1 MNQQSVFV
9 QNAAVNFID
18 TGVGT
23 PTLFLHGNP
32 DSSEMWGAVISRM
45 QPRLRFLA
53 PDLPGYGRSAFIPNF
68 DTFLENMARWVDELV
83 SNIGIREPLNLVAHD
98 FGAQFGLAWA
108 IRHAERVRR
117 IAIFNTN
124 FFSDY
129 KWHPLAQI
137 VRTPILGELGL
148 AMFSEAQY
156 TRQLRNDA
164 PLVPA
169 AYIPRV
175 VEGYTPSARKM
186 AIRLYRGTDSKKFL
200 GWEDELRQITAHVPT
215 LVLWGD
221 RDPYAP
227 ATWADRFG
235 AQQVVHLP
243 ENSHWPM
250 LEAPQVVAQRLDE
263 FLT

>member
-1 MNQQSVFV
+1 VNQQSVFV

-18 TGVGT
+18 TGAGT

-32 DSSEMWGAVISRM
+32 DSSEMWAEVISQM
-45 QPRLRFLA
+45 QPRYRFLA

-68 DTFLENMARWVDELV
+68 DTSLESMARWVDELV
-83 SNIGIREPLNLVAHD
+83 MNIGIRERLNLVAHD

-108 IRHAERVRR
+108 IRHSDRVRR
-117 IAIFNTN
+117 MVIFNTN

-156 TRQLRNDA
+156 TRQLKNDA

-175 VEGYTPSARKM
+175 VAGYTPSARKM
-186 AIRLYRGTDSKKFL
+186 ALRLYRGTDSKKFL
-200 GWEDELRQITAHVPT
+200 GWEDELHQMTARIPT
-215 LVLWGD
+215 LVMWGD

-227 ATWADRFG
+227 AAWAERFG

-263 FLT
+263 FLA